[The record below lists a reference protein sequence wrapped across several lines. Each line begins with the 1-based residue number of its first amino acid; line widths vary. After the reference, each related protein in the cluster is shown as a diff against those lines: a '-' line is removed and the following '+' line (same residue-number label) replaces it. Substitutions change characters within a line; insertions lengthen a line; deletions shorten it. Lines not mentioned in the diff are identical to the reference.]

1 MKRILPTIL
10 LVIFIFIQQPIAQT
24 KLDSLAILRQS
35 GIQLYVQ
42 GDYRS
47 AASAFK
53 TCLSDSTK
61 DTLANYYSG
70 LCAYQLGDYPLA
82 QANFSITIHNDS
94 LSKSSY
100 FQRGRVHASMGLFP
114 AAISDYEHAI
124 RYDTTFRPARIE
136 LLKILCLV
144 QRYDTAVALADT
156 NSIDELVTV
165 GRGLVAAMKYQAA
178 LPIARRA
185 IVLDERSYATQ
196 LLLGDIYF
204 GMDDFNGA
212 LGTYAGLLF
221 YYKDAAAAVR
231 KLAICFSQR
240 KTKEDYSI
248 AIRFMQ
254 KYFDLSSDYNA
265 SDLGRVGSW
274 FYARSEYD
282 SAVAYFDRAVRLD
295 SLNPVPHYNLGS
307 ALLKKD
313 SLDAARNEL
322 NTAYV
327 LSKNSVDL
335 SASILTSLG
344 GIYYKQRSMYSA
356 INAYKQAINLSSAN
370 AQAMYGLAVCY
381 DLSLSYDKSLDVK
394 ENALQWYN
402 KFLQN
407 TSGNDAQLVNH
418 AKKRVQELTK
428 QIKDEKQN
436 K

>member
-10 LVIFIFIQQPIAQT
+10 LVIFIFIQQLIAQT

-70 LCAYQLGDYPLA
+70 LCAYILGDYPLA

-100 FQRGRVHASMGLFP
+100 FQLGRVHASLGLFP
-114 AAISDYEHAI
+114 AAISDYEQAI
-124 RYDTTFRPARIE
+124 CRDSTFRPARIE

-156 NSIDELVTV
+156 NSIDELITV
-165 GRGLVAAMKYQAA
+165 GRGLVAATKNQAA

-185 IVLDERSYATQ
+185 IELDYKSYAAQ
-196 LLLGDIYF
+196 MLLGDIYF
-204 GMDDFNGA
+204 GMDDFKDA
-212 LGTYAGLLF
+212 LDVYAGLLF
-221 YYKDAAAAVR
+221 YYKDAPSAVR
-231 KLAICFSQR
+231 KFAICFSQR
-240 KTKEDYSI
+240 KTKDDYSI
-248 AIRFMQ
+248 AIGFMQ
-254 KYFDLSSDYNA
+254 KYFVLTSDYNA
-265 SDLGRVGSW
+265 SDLGRIGTW
-274 FYARSEYD
+274 FYARNEYD
-282 SAVAYFDRAVRLD
+282 SALAYFDRAVWLD

-322 NTAYV
+322 NTAYI

-344 GIYYKQRSMYSA
+344 GIYYKQRSLFSA

-370 AQAMYGLAVCY
+370 AQAMYGLALCY
-381 DLSLSYDKSLDVK
+381 DLSPRWQ

-407 TSGNDAQLVNH
+407 TSGNDEQVVNH

-428 QIKDEKQN
+428 QTKDGKQN

>member
-10 LVIFIFIQQPIAQT
+10 LVIFIFIQQLIAQS
-24 KLDSLAILRQS
+24 KLDTLAILRQS
-35 GIQLYVQ
+35 GIQLFVQ
-42 GDYRS
+42 GDFRG
-47 AASAFK
+47 AASTFK
-53 TCLSDSTK
+53 ICLSDSTK
-61 DTLANYYSG
+61 DTLANYYFG

-94 LSKSSY
+94 LSKSSF

-114 AAISDYEHAI
+114 AAINDYENAI
-124 RYDTTFRPARIE
+124 CRDSTFRPARIE

-178 LPIARRA
+178 LPIAYRA
-185 IVLDERSYATQ
+185 TSLDNKSYAAQ
-196 LLLGDIYF
+196 MLLGDIYF
-204 GMDDFNGA
+204 GMENFDYA
-212 LGTYAGLLF
+212 LSAYAGLLV
-221 YYKDAAAAVR
+221 YYKDAAPAVR
-231 KLAICFSQR
+231 KIGICFSQR

-265 SDLGRVGSW
+265 SDLGRIGSW

-282 SAVAYFDRAVRLD
+282 SALTYFDRAVRLD

-313 SLDAARNEL
+313 SLDEARSEL

-344 GIYYKQRSMYSA
+344 GIYYKQRSLFSA

-370 AQAMYGLAVCY
+370 AQAMYGLALCY
-381 DLSLSYDKSLDVK
+381 DLSPGWQ

-407 TSGNDAQLVNH
+407 TSGNDEQLVNH

-428 QIKDEKQN
+428 LIKDGKQN

>member
-1 MKRILPTIL
+1 MKRLLPSILI
-10 LVIFIFIQQPIAQT
+10 IINIFIQQIIAQT
-24 KLDSLAILRQS
+24 KLDSVISLRQR

-42 GDYRS
+42 GDYRG
-47 AASAFK
+47 AALTFK

-114 AAISDYEHAI
+114 AAINDYENAI
-124 RYDTTFRPARIE
+124 CRDSTFRPARIE
-136 LLKILCLV
+136 LLKTLCLL

-165 GRGLVAAMKYQAA
+165 GRGLVAAMKHQAA
-178 LPIARRA
+178 VLIAHRA
-185 IVLDERSYATQ
+185 TKLDYNSYAAQ
-196 LLLGDIYF
+196 MLLGDTYF
-204 GMDDFNGA
+204 GMDDFKDA
-212 LGTYAGLLF
+212 LGVYAGLLY
-221 YYKDAAAAVR
+221 YYKDAVSAVR

-265 SDLGRVGSW
+265 SDLGRIGSW
-274 FYARSEYD
+274 FYARNEYD
-282 SAVAYFDRAVRLD
+282 SALAYFDHAVRLD

-307 ALLKKD
+307 TLLKKD

-322 NTAYV
+322 NTAYI
-327 LSKNSVDL
+327 LSKSSLDL
-335 SASILTSLG
+335 SASVLTSLG
-344 GIYYKQRSMYSA
+344 GIYYKQRSLFSA
-356 INAYKQAINLSSAN
+356 INAYKQAIDLSSAN
-370 AQAMYGLAVCY
+370 AQAMYGLALCY
-381 DLSLSYDKSLDVK
+381 DLSPGWQ

-402 KFLQN
+402 KI
-407 TSGNDAQLVNH
+407 SAEYI
-418 AKKRVQELTK
+418 RE
-428 QIKDEKQN
+428 
-436 K
+436 